1 MCAGTGFSC
10 RSEPVAANH
19 NPATTTPQQLSA
31 GVRAVREARGWLWV
45 ILAFLFIQ
53 GTLVQARVI
62 PSESMVKTL
71 LIGDHVLVS
80 RFGYDAEVPFT
91 RLHVT
96 LWREPQRQQ
105 MIVFHA
111 PLPGNP
117 DLVKRVI
124 GMPGDR
130 VEIRAGAVWINGKPL
145 TEPYLADTPDTWE
158 NRGAIEVPPD
168 SYFMMGDNRNNS
180 YDSRSWGFARRS
192 MIVGT
197 PLFIYLSVDAPS
209 EAWQPGHIRDRLSA
223 YGLALLHP
231 GHVRWH
237 RLFVPF

>member
-1 MCAGTGFSC
+1 
-10 RSEPVAANH
+10 VAASK
-19 NPATTTPQQLSA
+19 NPPTPETLDA
-31 GVRAVREARGWLWV
+31 RARWLRELRGWLWV
-45 ILAFLFIQ
+45 ALVFLFVQ

-71 LIGDHVLVS
+71 VIGDHVLVS

-91 RLHVT
+91 SHHVS
-96 LWREPQRQQ
+96 LWRDPQRQQ
-105 MIVFHA
+105 VIVFHS
-111 PLPGNP
+111 PLPGHP

-130 VEIRAGAVWINGKPL
+130 LEIRGGAVWINGKPL
-145 TEPYLADTPDTWE
+145 TEPYLPDTPDRLE
-158 NRGAIEVPPD
+158 NSGPIDVPAN

-180 YDSRSWGFARRS
+180 YDSRYWGAVKRS
-192 MIVGT
+192 EIIGT
-197 PLFIYLSVDAPS
+197 PLFIYLSVDASS

-223 YGLALLHP
+223 YGMALLHP
-231 GHVRWH
+231 DHVRWR

>member
-1 MCAGTGFSC
+1 M
-10 RSEPVAANH
+10 
-19 NPATTTPQQLSA
+19 L
-31 GVRAVREARGWLWV
+31 REVRGWLWV

-91 RLHVT
+91 GLHVS
-96 LWREPQRQQ
+96 LWRQPQRQQ
-105 MIVFHA
+105 VIVFHA
-111 PLPGNP
+111 PLPGHP
-117 DLVKRVI
+117 DFVKRVI

-130 VEIRAGAVWINGKPL
+130 LEIRAGVVWINGKPL
-145 TEPYLADTPDTWE
+145 TEPYLADAPDSWE
-158 NRGAIEVPPD
+158 NRGPIEVPPD
-168 SYFMMGDNRNNS
+168 SYFVMGDNRNNS
-180 YDSRSWGFARRS
+180 YDSRYWGFVPRS
-192 MIVGT
+192 AIVGT
-197 PLFIYLSVDAPS
+197 PLFIYLSLDAPS

-223 YGLALLHP
+223 YGMALLHP
-231 GHVRWH
+231 GHVRWR

>member
-1 MCAGTGFSC
+1 M
-10 RSEPVAANH
+10 
-19 NPATTTPQQLSA
+19 L
-31 GVRAVREARGWLWV
+31 REVRGWLWV

-91 RLHVT
+91 GLHVT
-96 LWREPQRQQ
+96 LWRTPHRQQ

-111 PLPGNP
+111 PLPGHP
-117 DLVKRVI
+117 DFVKRII
-124 GMPGDR
+124 GMPGDI

-145 TEPYLADTPDTWE
+145 NEPYLADTPDAWE
-158 NRGAIEVPPD
+158 NRKPVEVPKD
-168 SYFMMGDNRNNS
+168 CYFVMGDNRNNS
-180 YDSRSWGFARRS
+180 YDSRFWGFVPRS
-192 MIVGT
+192 AIVGT
-197 PLFIYLSVDAPS
+197 PLFIYLSLDAPS

-231 GHVRWH
+231 GHVRWN